1 MRVNIMADSKSK
13 AKNKEKVLAV
23 RLSERELERLDV
35 LARARNSTRSAVAR
49 EIITGRAFRPAS
61 DKVGVQI
68 ERLRQLRLLST
79 MLTRRDTLSEE
90 EQQKLQQIFDNVYEN
105 FFAPVRAKA
114 ARTARA
120 SRSGHQ

>member
-1 MRVNIMADSKSK
+1 MRVNIMAESKNK